1 MSGLKGAWLCLVIPF
16 TEHMGTEGPAQ
27 GHVLSEWQYQAL
39 ALPKLVLCPL
49 TDAVLK

>member
-1 MSGLKGAWLCLVIPF
+1 
-16 TEHMGTEGPAQ
+16 MGREDPVQ

-49 TDAVLK
+49 IDAVLK